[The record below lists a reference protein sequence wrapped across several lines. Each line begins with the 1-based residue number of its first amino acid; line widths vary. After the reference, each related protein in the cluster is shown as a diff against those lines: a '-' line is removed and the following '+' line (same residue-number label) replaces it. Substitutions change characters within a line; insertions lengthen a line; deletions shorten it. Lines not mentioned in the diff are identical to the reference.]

1 MPEKT
6 IANDLAQVPQPVRS
20 LVKPC
25 VKSLQEVY
33 GNDLESVLLYG
44 SGTGSDFV
52 PGRSNVN
59 LLVILKQVSLPDL
72 KKILKLVER
81 WRKKKIAAPLVL
93 TREHILHSTATF
105 PVDFLDIKENHILL
119 YGDDTFSGLEVPHGN
134 LRLQCEEQ
142 LKGNLIRMRGAYLE
156 VGLRRRGI
164 EALLC
169 DSLAGL
175 IPVFRNLLRLKGKKP
190 PVDKEAI
197 LDDLSAEF
205 GVDGKLLMDI
215 YKDKRG
221 DEKIGGQEAG
231 QALERY
237 MALIEVLAGAAD
249 RM

>member
-1 MPEKT
+1 MTDKPVTKDM
-6 IANDLAQVPQPVRS
+6 ASVPQPVRN
-20 LVKPC
+20 LIEPYL
-25 VKSLQEVY
+25 KSLAEAY
-33 GNDLESVLLYG
+33 GEDLESVLLYG

-52 PGRSNVN
+52 PGKSNVN
-59 LLVILKQVSLPDL
+59 LLVVLKQVSLPNL
-72 KKILKLVER
+72 KKILKLVAR
-81 WRKKKIAAPLVL
+81 WRRKKIAAPLVL
-93 TREHILHSTATF
+93 TREHILRSTDTF
-105 PVDFLDIKENHILL
+105 PVEFLDIKENHILL
-119 YGDDTFSGLEVPHGN
+119 HGDDIFSGLEVPDGN

-175 IPVFRNLLRLKGKKP
+175 IPVFRNLLRLKGKEP
-190 PVDKEAI
+190 PVCKEAI
-197 LDDLSAEF
+197 LEDLATEF

-221 DEKIGGQEAG
+221 DEKIGGQDAE
-231 QALERY
+231 QALEGY
-237 MALIEVLAGAAD
+237 MTLIDTLAGAAD